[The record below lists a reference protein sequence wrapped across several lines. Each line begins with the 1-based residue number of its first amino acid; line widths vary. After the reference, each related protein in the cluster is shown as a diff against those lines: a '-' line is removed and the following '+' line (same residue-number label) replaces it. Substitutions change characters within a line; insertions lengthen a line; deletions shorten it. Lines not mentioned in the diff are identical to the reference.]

1 MPDANRTVAVV
12 NWAQR
17 VRGEYLDMPGLVLT
31 QAQMQRLFGI
41 GAGECESVIDEL
53 VKTGFL
59 RPTSSKSY
67 VMSGS
72 AAGYA

>member
-1 MPDANRTVAVV
+1 MPDVNRTIV

-41 GAGECESVIDEL
+41 GPSECESVIDEL
-53 VKTGFL
+53 VRTGFL
-59 RPTSSKSY
+59 CCTNRKSY

-72 AAGYA
+72 AVASA

>member
-1 MPDANRTVAVV
+1 MPDVNLTVV
-12 NWAQR
+12 NWVQR

-59 RPTSSKSY
+59 YRTNRKMY
-67 VMSGS
+67 VMAGS
-72 AAGYA
+72 AGASA